1 MLDITRK
8 NGVLDL
14 KNSGG
19 GITLNGE
26 TPITLET
33 LYKAIPIGKEIIL
46 YTTDHPIDLYGG
58 GDWEQIC
65 ECFTFAGSKLYD
77 DNGNLISESN
87 RTYKADGVVCGE
99 FKHVLTVAEMPS
111 HNHTIYYIPND
122 TNGWRQ
128 NGYLCNQTDYATD
141 APSPYG
147 YINSNYTGGNV
158 AHNNMPPYQ
167 VGYKWKRVG

>member
-46 YTTDHPIDLYGG
+46 YTTDHPVDLYGG

-87 RTYKADGVVCGE
+87 RTYKADGVIRGE
-99 FKHVLTVAEMPS
+99 FEHLLTVNEMPA
-111 HNHTIYYIPND
+111 HTHRTTWSDSWSSGGSSIIPTGLQYVGD
-122 TNGWRQ
+122 TSGS
-128 NGYLCNQTDYATD
+128 L
-141 APSPYG
+141 
-147 YINSNYTGGNV
+147 NSLYTHGQGGSQP
-158 AHNNMPPYQ
+158 HNNMPPYQ

>member
-1 MLDITRK
+1 MLDITSK

-46 YTTDHPIDLYGG
+46 YTTDHPVDLYGG

-77 DNGNLISESN
+77 DNGNLISEEN
-87 RTYKADGVVCGE
+87 RTHIADGVVRGE
-99 FKHVLTVAEMPS
+99 FEHTLTVAEMPS
-111 HNHTIYYIPND
+111 HSHTLQAWI
-122 TNGWRQ
+122 TNSGTNYSGNAGVKSGNWETIRPS
-128 NGYLCNQTDYATD
+128 TDN
-141 APSPYG
+141 
-147 YINSNYTGGNV
+147 IGGSQS
-158 AHNNMPPYQ
+158 HNNMPPYQ

>member
-1 MLDITRK
+1 MLDITSK

-46 YTTDHPIDLYGG
+46 YTTEHPIDLYGG

-77 DNGNLISESN
+77 DNGNLISEAN
-87 RTYKADGVVCGE
+87 RTYKADGVIRGE
-99 FKHVLTVAEMPS
+99 VNHQLTIEEMPR
-111 HNHTIYYIPND
+111 HCHHTYVGGSGSGSSQTISNGTRSDVKTPNWFVE
-122 TNGWRQ
+122 TQKEGN
-128 NGYLCNQTDYATD
+128 NQ
-141 APSPYG
+141 P
-147 YINSNYTGGNV
+147 
-158 AHNNMPPYQ
+158 HNNMPPYQ